1 MRIGLFG
8 GTFDPI
14 HIGHLR
20 AATEVKQGFDL
31 DQIVFIPAALPPHK
45 TQGAVSGAADR
56 LQMVEIAIRGD
67 SGFTVSDIELQRSGP
82 SYSIDTINHFK
93 TSTPKDTGMF
103 FISGLDAFL
112 EIDTWKSY
120 TELLNQV
127 PFIVIARPI
136 FNCSDLSSRWK
147 RLESFIKSKISEK
160 YKFSESAACFV
171 HPNTKPIYI
180 FDVTSLDISSTRIRD
195 LIKKGHPIKF
205 IVPKAVENYIKS
217 RGLYL

>member
-45 TQGAVSGAADR
+45 TQGAVSSAADR
-56 LQMVEIAIRGD
+56 LQMIEIALRGN
-67 SGFTVSDIELQRSGP
+67 SGFIVSDVELKRSGP

-93 TSTPKDTGMF
+93 TTTPKDTGIF

-127 PFIVIARPI
+127 SFIVTARPI
-136 FNCSDLSSRWK
+136 FDCSDLAAPWK
-147 RLESFIKSKISEK
+147 HLEDFIKSKISGE
-160 YKFSESAACFV
+160 YKFSDAAACFV
-171 HPNTKPIYI
+171 HPKTKPIYI

-205 IVPKAVENYIKS
+205 LVPNEVENYIEN

>member
-20 AATEVKQGFDL
+20 AAMEVKQGFDL

-45 TQGAVSGAADR
+45 TQGAVSDAADR
-56 LQMVEIAIRGD
+56 LEMVGLAVRGH
-67 SGFTVSDIELQRSGP
+67 SGFTVSDVELKRSGP

-93 TSTPKDTGMF
+93 RSTSKDTGIF

-120 TELLNQV
+120 TELFKQV
-127 PFIVIARPI
+127 AFIVIARPM
-136 FNCSDLSSRWK
+136 FDYKDLSSRWV
-147 RLESFIKSKISEK
+147 RLEDFIKSKISNE
-160 YKFSESAACFV
+160 YKFSDSSACFV
-171 HPNTKPIYI
+171 HSKKKPIYI
-180 FDVTSLDISSTRIRD
+180 FDVTALDISSTRIRD
-195 LIKKGHPIKF
+195 LIKRGQSINF
-205 IVPKAVENYIKS
+205 LVPEDVEKYIHN